1 MTDHRIPEGYMP
13 DAQGNLVPVGK
24 IKPEH
29 LMEDELVRE
38 LLSDATEL
46 NKQLAAFK
54 VEALGDASSFREVVA
69 EKYGATK
76 GGAKGNMTLRSFDG
90 SLEVQVAVSDQLSFG
105 VELQAAKELIDNC
118 LMRWAEGS
126 NENLHAIVNDA
137 FNVGKEGRIDTKR
150 VLGLRRLQIED
161 PEWLKAMDAI
171 SDAVRT
177 DSSKTYIRFYRVDPE
192 TGVRQPIPLDLAA
205 V

>member
-1 MTDHRIPEGYMP
+1 MTEQKIPEGYMP
-13 DAQGNLVPVGK
+13 DAQGNLVPVSK

-29 LMEDELVRE
+29 MMEDELVRS
-38 LLSDATEL
+38 LVAGAKALNTEL
-46 NKQLAAFK
+46 GAFK
-54 VEALGDASSFREVVA
+54 GAALGDASAFREMVA
-69 EKYGATK
+69 DKYGATK

-90 SLEVQVAVSDQLSFG
+90 TLEVQVAVSDQLSFG
-105 VELQAAKELIDNC
+105 PELQAAKELIDNC

-150 VLGLRRLQIED
+150 VLGLRRLQIDD

-177 DSSKTYIRFYRVDPE
+177 DSSKTYIRFYSVDPDSG
-192 TGVRQPIPLDLAA
+192 TRQAIPLDLAA